1 MDSAQDIELLALG
14 LIPASLNYNLQ
25 KTETL
30 DWSKLEYNARYKNP
44 NYYYNKTPKAVRN
57 LPGIYNH
64 CEKMALNN
72 VSPLE
77 SLMQI
82 ETVRDKLY
90 DA

>member
-1 MDSAQDIELLALG
+1 MDPAQDIELLALG

-25 KTETL
+25 KTETI
-30 DWSKLEYNARYKNP
+30 DWAKLEYAKYRQP
-44 NYYYNKTPKAVRN
+44 MFYYNKLPKAVKN

-64 CEKMALNN
+64 CEKMALNS

-82 ETVRDKLY
+82 ETVRSLVY